1 MIESVNAEW
10 RAELEKELKE
20 NILGFWKEHTLD
32 KTNGGFIG
40 EMNGAGEIVPGAHK
54 SLVLNARILW
64 TFAAAYRRYGQEDDL
79 RMAELALEQLETR
92 FRDEEHGGFYWMIH
106 PEGSPSED
114 KKQVYGQA
122 FVIYALAEYVR
133 ATGNREPLGL
143 AEEIYRLLER
153 YAYDPVHTG
162 YIEALARNWSE
173 TDDLSLS
180 GKDLNERK
188 SMNTHLHVL
197 EAYTNL
203 YRIWKPEG
211 LRLKLKELIEVHLD
225 RILDS
230 SGSHF
235 LLFFDD
241 EWNSQAADVSYGHD
255 IEGSWLLW
263 EAAEVLGDPELEAR
277 VHKAALAMA
286 HATLEEGTDA
296 DGAVFNELHGNG
308 KLDDSKDWWPQA
320 EAMVG
325 YLNAYQL
332 SGEERYLEASQRSWR
347 FIQEKISDREGG
359 EWHWQVTRE
368 GVPNPLQQKV
378 GAWKCP
384 YHNSRACLEAVE
396 RLESLTKRSR

>member
-1 MIESVNAEW
+1 MIESMNAEW

-32 KTNGGFIG
+32 ETNGGFIG

-79 RMAELALEQLETR
+79 RMADRALDQLKTR
-92 FRDEEHGGFYWMIH
+92 FKDEEHGGFYWMIH

-162 YIEALARNWSE
+162 YIEALARDWSE

-197 EAYTNL
+197 EAYTL
-203 YRIWKPEG
+203 S
-211 LRLKLKELIEVHLD
+211 LIH
-225 RILDS
+225 I
-230 SGSHF
+230 
-235 LLFFDD
+235 
-241 EWNSQAADVSYGHD
+241 
-255 IEGSWLLW
+255 
-263 EAAEVLGDPELEAR
+263 
-277 VHKAALAMA
+277 
-286 HATLEEGTDA
+286 
-296 DGAVFNELHGNG
+296 
-308 KLDDSKDWWPQA
+308 
-320 EAMVG
+320 
-325 YLNAYQL
+325 
-332 SGEERYLEASQRSWR
+332 
-347 FIQEKISDREGG
+347 
-359 EWHWQVTRE
+359 
-368 GVPNPLQQKV
+368 
-378 GAWKCP
+378 
-384 YHNSRACLEAVE
+384 
-396 RLESLTKRSR
+396 